1 MFQFEKE
8 HSPLLKDLLLCLKE
22 MMQDFRSEVNGES
35 RGEGGGGRERG
46 SKWGEGGRIGKERSA
61 M

>member
-22 MMQDFRSEVNGES
+22 MMQDFRSEVNGER
-35 RGEGGGGRERG
+35 RGGGGGGGGGRGEARG
-46 SKWGEGGRIGKERSA
+46 GG
-61 M
+61 

>member
-22 MMQDFRSEVNGES
+22 MMQDFRSEVNGERRGGGGKGEGEGEGKQR
-35 RGEGGGGRERG
+35 RGEG
-46 SKWGEGGRIGKERSA
+46 
-61 M
+61 

>member
-22 MMQDFRSEVNGES
+22 MMQDFRSEVNGERRGVGGRGERGGRGEANGG
-35 RGEGGGGRERG
+35 RGEG
-46 SKWGEGGRIGKERSA
+46 
-61 M
+61 